1 MIIRVANRFDLAYL
15 LRLLQFGQLLMS
27 FIVIDIMIYQRFVN
41 LSHFKHT
48 VVILYDEQQEMEERK
63 QQRQ

>member
-27 FIVIDIMIYQRFVN
+27 FIVIDIMIYQWFVN
-41 LSHFKHT
+41 LSNFKHT
-48 VVILYDEQQEMEERK
+48 EVILYDEQQEMEERK